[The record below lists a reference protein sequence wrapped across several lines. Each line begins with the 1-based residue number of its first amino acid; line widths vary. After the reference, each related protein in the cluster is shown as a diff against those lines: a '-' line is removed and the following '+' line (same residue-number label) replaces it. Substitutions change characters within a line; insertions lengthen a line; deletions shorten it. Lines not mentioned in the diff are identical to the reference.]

1 MIVTD
6 SRPGS
11 ARPNEDWVGTATT
24 ETGSITVVLDG
35 LTAPD
40 GVGGCIHDTPWY
52 VSRLGHHLLT
62 AASDGGNPL
71 RGALR
76 DAITSVS
83 AEHADTCDLFD
94 PGTPSSTVAVVRVS
108 DAFVEALVL
117 ADSPVVVDL
126 QNHGVDVVTDQSVET
141 VVQAEREAAL
151 AAPAGSQEKAVLMA
165 ELVRAQRL
173 VRNTPNGYWIAG
185 STPDAADHAVER
197 SWARN
202 DVRRFAAMT
211 DGASC
216 LVETY
221 QAMSWTDLLNT
232 AQKDI
237 GDVIDHVRLLEATD
251 PVGARWPRYKTSDDA
266 TIAYV
271 ELVELSART

>member
-40 GVGGCIHDTPWY
+40 GVGGCIHDTPWH

-62 AASDGGNPL
+62 AASGGTPL
-71 RGALR
+71 QGALR
-76 DAITSVS
+76 EAIASVS
-83 AEHADTCDLFD
+83 AGHADTCDLSD

-151 AAPAGSQEKAVLMA
+151 AAPAGSQEKAGRMA

-211 DGASC
+211 DGTSC

>member
-62 AASDGGNPL
+62 AASGGTPL
-71 RGALR
+71 QGALR
-76 DAITSVS
+76 EAIASVS
-83 AEHADTCDLFD
+83 AEHADTCDLSD

-151 AAPAGSQEKAVLMA
+151 AAPAGSQEKAGRMA

-216 LVETY
+216 LVEPY